1 MPEPRRT
8 NQRNGKYG
16 DVPLNLAHVQP
27 QAPEIEKAV
36 LGALMIDRDAYMEVS
51 NLLRVESFYE
61 PRNQMVYEAI
71 VKLSADESPVPTS
84 PCQSSRHHPGRAAAS
99 LTMTPCRRAR
109 RCPWDRTSYGR

>member
-8 NQRNGKYG
+8 YHRGGKYKEM
-16 DVPLNLAHVQP
+16 PIELAHVQP

-71 VKLSADESPVPTS
+71 VKLSADEFK
-84 PCQSSRHHPGRAAAS
+84 RI
-99 LTMTPCRRAR
+99 
-109 RCPWDRTSYGR
+109 Y